1 MCRALIK
8 DCQPPAEDGCQRLF
22 EQVLA
27 REYSDPAY
35 GEAHLLTVD
44 CYSLQH
50 PEVHRPS
57 SNAFHLLRLG
67 WTLNRVRI
75 PKLGRTDNDFK
86 RYAYDLR
93 DFPCLEAPAD
103 RGRITVADIKETDP
117 EEHMKAVCVWAGSV
131 WKAYSMH
138 HYWVKEKLEIGF

>member
-1 MCRALIK
+1 MCKARIEGCCLA
-8 DCQPPAEDGCQRLF
+8 AEEECFGLF

-27 REYSDPAY
+27 REYSDPGY

-44 CYSLQH
+44 CYALQH
-50 PEVHRPS
+50 PEVHRPN

-75 PKLGRTDNDFK
+75 PKLGRTDSDFK

-93 DFPCLEAPAD
+93 DFPCLEAPRN
-103 RGRITVADIKETDP
+103 RGGITVADIKEADP
-117 EEHMKAVCVWAGSV
+117 EEHMKAVCIWAGSV
-131 WKAYSMH
+131 WKAYGMH
-138 HYWVKEKLEIGF
+138 HHWVSRKLEI